1 VALGRRARLQA
12 GLGAAALVVYGL
24 DRLTKF
30 LAERYLADRG
40 PVELIPHVLRL
51 NYTLN
56 SGGAFGL
63 FPRQPWVFFT
73 ATLVVCAVIVA
84 ASFRLSSTW
93 SAVGTGMVLGG
104 ALGNLTDRILHG
116 PGVSGR
122 VVDFIDFR
130 VWPVFNVA
138 DASIVIGAAVLVLAG
153 MRRRS

>member
-1 VALGRRARLQA
+1 MALGRRARLQA
-12 GLGAAALVVYGL
+12 GLAASALAVYGL

-30 LAERYLADRG
+30 LAQRYLAGRS

-63 FPRQPWVFFT
+63 FPQQPWVFFT
-73 ATLVVCAVIVA
+73 ATVVVCAVIVA
-84 ASFRLSSTW
+84 GSFRLSSRW
-93 SAVGTGMVLGG
+93 SAVGTGMILGG

-130 VWPVFNVA
+130 VWPVFNLA

>member
-1 VALGRRARLQA
+1 VTLRRAFRLQSVLA
-12 GLGAAALVVYGL
+12 GAALLVYGL
-24 DRLTKF
+24 DRLTKL
-30 LAERYLADRG
+30 LAERYLADRP
-40 PVELIPHVLRL
+40 PVDLIPHVLRL

-73 ATLVVCAVIVA
+73 ATVVVCAAIVA
-84 ASFRLSSTW
+84 GSFRLSTKL
-93 SAVGTGMVLGG
+93 SAVGTGMILGG

-116 PGVSGR
+116 AGVSGK

-138 DASIVIGAAVLVLAG
+138 DASIVVGAAIVVLAG
-153 MRRRS
+153 MRRRP